1 MTEAVHTATAA
12 QPDGIVLQALQVRH
26 GARRLLGPLDAQLRP
41 GRVTAVLGPNGA
53 GKSTLLSVLTGWRRP
68 DAGRIDWQGRP
79 LAGWTTA
86 ALARQRALVAQDTQ
100 VAADFRV
107 HELVALGLQTARPA
121 NPVACLRQALAA
133 CGLAELADRGV
144 ASLSGGER
152 ARAQLAR
159 ALVQIEALS
168 PPVAGAP
175 ARWLLLD
182 EPTAALDLQ
191 HQHAVLQL
199 VRQCAQAGGTGVVV
213 VLHDLNLALRHAD
226 DALVLQQGRAV
237 AHGPVRQVLQP
248 ALVQQVWQ
256 VQARAVQ
263 ADDGVLQYLWQPPAA
278 GPLTSP
284 WHAGA
289 AGGPACRPP
298 A

>member
-1 MTEAVHTATAA
+1 MRDDTGAVGVIA
-12 QPDGIVLQALQVRH
+12 LQAVQVHGQVR
-26 GARRLLGPLDAQLRP
+26 GRGRRLLGPLDAQFQP

-68 DAGRIDWQGRP
+68 DVGSVHWQGRP
-79 LAGWTTA
+79 LPQISPA
-86 ALARQRALVAQDTQ
+86 ALARQRALVAQDTA

-107 HELVALGLQTARPA
+107 HELVALGLLPARPTD
-121 NPVACLRQALAA
+121 PEACVRQAIAA
-133 CGLAELADRGV
+133 CGLAGLADRSV
-144 ASLSGGER
+144 ATLSGGER

-191 HQHAVLQL
+191 HQHALLQL
-199 VRQCAQAGGTGVVV
+199 VRQCALAGGIGVVV

-226 DALVLQQGRAV
+226 DALVLQQGRAR
-237 AHGPVRQVLQP
+237 ALGPVRQVLQP
-248 ALVQQVWQ
+248 ALVQDVWQ
-256 VQARAVQ
+256 VQGRVMQ
-263 ADDGVLQYLWQPPAA
+263 ADDDVPQYLWQPPAA

-289 AGGPACRPP
+289 AGDPASRPP

>member
-1 MTEAVHTATAA
+1 MHDDIRPAGAIA
-12 QPDGIVLQALQVRH
+12 LQAVQVHGQVR
-26 GARRLLGPLDAQLRP
+26 GRGRRLLGPLDAQFQP

-68 DAGRIDWQGRP
+68 DVGSVHWQGRP
-79 LAGWTTA
+79 LQQISPA
-86 ALARQRALVAQDTQ
+86 ALARQRALVAQDTA

-107 HELVALGLQTARPA
+107 HELVALGLLPARPA
-121 NPVACLRQALAA
+121 DPEACVRQAIAA
-133 CGLAELADRGV
+133 CGLAGLADRSV
-144 ASLSGGER
+144 ATLSGGER

-191 HQHAVLQL
+191 HQHALLQL
-199 VRQCAQAGGTGVVV
+199 VRQCALAGGIGVVV

-226 DALVLQQGRAV
+226 DALVLQQGRAR
-237 AHGPVRQVLQP
+237 ALGPVRQVLQP
-248 ALVQQVWQ
+248 ALVQDVWQ
-256 VQARAVQ
+256 VQGRVMQ
-263 ADDGVLQYLWQPPAA
+263 ADDDVPQYLWQPPAA

-289 AGGPACRPP
+289 AGGPASRPP

>member
-1 MTEAVHTATAA
+1 MPEA
-12 QPDGIVLQALQVRH
+12 GCIRLQALQVRH
-26 GARRLLGPLDAQLRP
+26 GARTLLGPLQACLRP

-53 GKSTLLSVLTGWRRP
+53 GKSTLLGALTGWRRP
-68 DAGRIDWQGRP
+68 DAGHIDWQGRP
-79 LAGWTTA
+79 LPDWPVAQ
-86 ALARQRALVAQDTQ
+86 LAQHRALVAQDTQ
-100 VAADFRV
+100 VAADFLV
-107 HELVALGLQTARPA
+107 HELVALGLLTARPA
-121 NPVACLRQALAA
+121 EPEACVQQALAA
-133 CGLAELADRGV
+133 CGLQGLAWRSV
-144 ASLSGGER
+144 ATLSGGER

-159 ALVQIEALS
+159 ALVQIDAFS
-168 PPVAGAP
+168 QPPAGHP

-199 VRQCAQAGGTGVVV
+199 ARHCAQAWGIGVVV

-237 AHGPVRQVLQP
+237 AQGPVRQVLQP

-256 VQARAVQ
+256 VQARPAQ
-263 ADDGVLQYLWQPPAA
+263 ADDGVPQYLWQPPAA

-289 AGGPACRPP
+289 AGGPASRPP